1 MAEAELRIPPRKL
14 QDKVGMNNQLP
25 KDFLFGAATASYQVE
40 GAAAEDGKGPSV
52 WDTFAHNPGKIYN
65 NHNADVSCDQYHL
78 YKDDVA
84 LMKKLGL
91 KAYRFSISWSR
102 VLPKGRGEV
111 NPAGL
116 AYYSNLVDELLA
128 SGIEPWVTLFHW
140 DFPQALQDEYKGWLS
155 RKSVDDFAEYAAL
168 MVRTLGD
175 RVTHWFTMNE
185 FFCFT
190 DKSSLL
196 HEFAP
201 DFAATK
207 KQAAQI
213 RHHALLAHGMAVKA
227 IRQNSPGPVLVGVA
241 ENPNCTIP
249 VIETPGHID
258 AARRAFRE
266 INCQFLVPLM
276 EGAYD
281 AHYLAS
287 LGADAPEIEAG
298 DMETIGIK
306 LDFFGLNMYT
316 PVYVRANEAGGYEII
331 DHADDHPRAKPQ
343 WLRINPAIGYWTTR
357 FIHELYRV
365 DAIYITENGCA
376 FEDALTEKGEILDT
390 ARVMYLRE
398 HLRGLLRATRDG
410 VPVKGY
416 FLWSLLD
423 NFEWADGFSQR
434 FGIVHV
440 DYETKKRTPKLSAQY
455 YSEVIKNN
463 ALV

>member
-1 MAEAELRIPPRKL
+1 
-14 QDKVGMNNQLP
+14 MNNQFP

-40 GAAAEDGKGPSV
+40 GATKEDGRSPSV
-52 WDTFAHNPGKIYN
+52 WDTFAHTPGKVFR
-65 NHNADVSCDQYHL
+65 NHNADVSCDQYHM

-102 VLPKGRGEV
+102 VLPLGRGEP

-116 AYYSNLVDELLA
+116 QYYNNLVDELLA
-128 SGIEPWVTLFHW
+128 AGIEPWVTLFHW
-140 DFPQALQDEYKGWLS
+140 DFPQILQDEYQGWLS
-155 RKSVDDFAEYAAL
+155 RKSVNDFAEYAAL
-168 MVRTLGD
+168 MARTLGD
-175 RVTHWFTMNE
+175 RVTNWFTMNE
-185 FFCFT
+185 FDCFT
-190 DKSSLL
+190 DKCSLR

-201 DFAATK
+201 DFAATE

-227 IRQNSPGPVLVGVA
+227 VRQNSPKPVRVGFA
-241 ENPNCTIP
+241 DNPACTIP
-249 VIETPGHID
+249 VIETPEHIE
-258 AARRAFRE
+258 AARKAFRE
-266 INCQFLVPLM
+266 INQKFLVPLM

-281 AHYLAS
+281 EHYLAE

-306 LDFFGLNMYT
+306 LDFYGLNMYT
-316 PVYVRANEAGGYEII
+316 PLYVRANDTGGYEII
-331 DHADDHPRAKPQ
+331 NHADDHPRAKPQ

-357 FIHELYRV
+357 FIQELYRV

-376 FEDALTEKGEILDT
+376 FDDEINDNGEILDT

-398 HLRGLLRATRDG
+398 HLRGLHLAIQDG
-410 VPVKGY
+410 IPVKGY

-423 NFEWADGFSQR
+423 NFEWADGFNLR

-440 DYETKKRTPKLSAQY
+440 DYNTLRRTPKLSSQY
-455 YSEVIKNN
+455 YSEVIKNS